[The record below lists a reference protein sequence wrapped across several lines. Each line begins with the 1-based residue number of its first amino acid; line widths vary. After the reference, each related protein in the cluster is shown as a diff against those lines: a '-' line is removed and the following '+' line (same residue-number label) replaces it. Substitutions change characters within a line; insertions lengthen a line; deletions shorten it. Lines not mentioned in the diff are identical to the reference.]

1 MRKLYDLAGADENRR
16 FSPYCWRIRMAL
28 AHKGL
33 DVECIPWR
41 FTEKDALSFS
51 GQEKVPVLVDGEN
64 TVSDSW
70 EIAKYLET
78 EYPDTP
84 SLKLDQGEVLFIK
97 YWVETT
103 LHSEMLQILVMD
115 IYNSLDL
122 KDQTYFRES
131 REKLF
136 GKALEEIVVN
146 RKERLQHF
154 QKLLIPLRTT
164 LKKQE
169 FVAGGTPGF
178 SAYIVFGAFQWA
190 RCISD
195 ISLLKADDSI
205 YLWRKKML
213 ALHQGLALNAVGY
226 PV

>member
-1 MRKLYDLAGADENRR
+1 MIKLYDLAGADENRR

-51 GQEKVPVLVDGEN
+51 GQVKVPVLVDGEN

-70 EIAKYLET
+70 GIAKYLET

-97 YWVETT
+97 FWVEKT

-115 IYNSLDL
+115 IYNSLDQ

-136 GKALEEIVVN
+136 CKALEEIVVN

-178 SAYIVFGAFQWA
+178 SDYIVFVAFQWA
-190 RCISD
+190 RCISHF
-195 ISLLKADDSI
+195 SLLKTDDSI
-205 YLWRKKML
+205 YLWRKNML